1 MDGKPRDFLVA
12 LANQVSGFMIILA
25 RPKSVNDYRSPM
37 QEVLMRMAALNLSE
51 DDINRKSIV

>member
-37 QEVLMRMAALNLSE
+37 QEVIVWMVLFNLSE